1 MHFSHTC
8 VTLQAERQRQ
18 EQQLNLLQG
27 ALVQLNGEVNA
38 LKLKVPQLTANIK
51 DANQGLDASQVCD
64 HGRPGMTIGSW
75 M

>member
-1 MHFSHTC
+1 LCDLTS
-8 VTLQAERQRQ
+8 QAERQRQ

-64 HGRPGMTIGSW
+64 HGRSGVTMDSR